1 MAKACETPLKA
12 NPFQTYRDPVT
23 GQWVIVQTL
32 SGDRHKTHSNRSNMK
47 G

>member
-1 MAKACETPLKA
+1 MAKVCETPLKA

-23 GQWVIVQTL
+23 GQWIVIKEL
-32 SGDRHKTHSNRSNMK
+32 SGDRRKTNSDRSTMK

>member
-1 MAKACETPLKA
+1 MAKTCETPLKA

-23 GQWVIVQTL
+23 GQWIILKGL
-32 SGDRHKTHSNRSNMK
+32 SGDRPKTPSDRSTMK